1 MKTGFAYIMGSASG
15 TLYVGVT
22 SNLERRVWEHKH
34 HLYESFTKH
43 YGVTKLLYMEEQS
56 RMDDAI
62 AREKQIKAWSRNKK
76 LALIRVQNPRWNDL
90 AWNWYG
96 EPEDRADKA

>member
-1 MKTGFAYIMGSASG
+1 MKTAFVYVMGSTTG

-34 HLYESFTKH
+34 HVNDGFTKR
-43 YGVTKLLYMEEQS
+43 YNVTNLLFIEECS

-62 AREKQIKAWSRNKK
+62 AREKQIKAWSRGKK
-76 LALIRVQNPRWNDL
+76 LALIRDRNPRWNDL

-96 EPEDRADKA
+96 DEHGL